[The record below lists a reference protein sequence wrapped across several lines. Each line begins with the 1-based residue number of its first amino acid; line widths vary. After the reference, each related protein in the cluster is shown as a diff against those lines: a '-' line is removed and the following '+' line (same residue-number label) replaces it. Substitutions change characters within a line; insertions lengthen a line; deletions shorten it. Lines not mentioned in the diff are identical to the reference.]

1 MTVNNR
7 QSSDTSNIG
16 HTRYRRTT
24 IKAKEQHSKQKGK
37 SIINNPE
44 IQAPFWQTTHRRT
57 TIKAKEQLSK
67 QKGQSIKNNPE
78 IQATMSTRR
87 NEDKKKQKHNTEN

>member
-44 IQAPFWQTTHRRT
+44 IQAPFGRQHTEGR
-57 TIKAKEQLSK
+57 QSK
-67 QKGQSIKNNPE
+67 QRNNSANRKDSQLKT
-78 IQATMSTRR
+78 IQRYR
-87 NEDKKKQKHNTEN
+87 QQ